1 MASLTASRAKV
12 SFVMAFAG
20 AASFVLPVGA
30 EGLVVLAQQQF
41 TSNVF
46 GDGLVRPVPDS
57 GSITFDDSVRE
68 TPQIYWCRQ
77 GAWCCLHLIENL

>member
-1 MASLTASRAKV
+1 MSSMVSLTASRAKV
-12 SFVMAFAG
+12 SFVMAFA
-20 AASFVLPVGA
+20 GA

-68 TPQIYWCRQ
+68 TP
-77 GAWCCLHLIENL
+77 